1 MYLARFDQTVQQ
13 RWEQLL
19 NMALYMHRACRT
31 ARVFQQIFSTLEET
45 LPQRLIG
52 SSRTI
57 LSDAYYCRDA
67 WNERLEDPVLRN
79 VDIDKYFVELSKKF
93 GSKTKASAVDVD
105 IYLNKITNK
114 DYAVEFENVL
124 NRLRRSRNSADTLP
138 STPAAAVRFF
148 LESEQ
153 HDVLMKILQNRLDY
167 GVFPDCYSSNLLMD
181 TFLEK
186 GNHRDAAKVAIEMML
201 QEDTGNAVS
210 QILGVYACHMYLREP
225 KPEPWEP
232 NPPAVEE
239 EDDDDDE
246 EIYVRVP
253 NITNPFF
260 DDHFD
265 LNEPNH
271 LIGKTLALFCG
282 RGGDLLHRSYY
293 LVGLGLYQKWQKAA
307 EFLEA
312 ASAKGGGEEFVTR
325 GAVDMFLAE
334 LTREGGLAEDD
345 DTRKRLETA
354 LKTLESRFSTADL
367 HELASKTL
375 EKIPEL
381 EAADIEAQ
389 KRNFVSWREQRQRA
403 LEEQTTLFLRQQT
416 IEEIRARKKELGEKE
431 ELLYA
436 FENWDQIEMKM
447 AEVQAD
453 MDELAAKENVQE
465 EYIPPEVDKRF
476 VSK

>member
-1 MYLARFDQTVQQ
+1 
-13 RWEQLL
+13 
-19 NMALYMHRACRT
+19 MALYMHRAWRT
-31 ARVFQQIFSTLEET
+31 ARVFRQIFSSLEES
-45 LPQRLIG
+45 LPQGLIG
-52 SSRTI
+52 SSRTL

-79 VDIDKYFVELSKKF
+79 VDIDKYFVDLSKKF

-124 NRLRRSRNSADTLP
+124 HRLRRSRNSADTLP

-148 LESEQ
+148 MDSGQ
-153 HDVLMKILQNRLDY
+153 YDVLLKILQNRLDY

-181 TFLEK
+181 AFLEL
-186 GNHRDAAKVAIEMML
+186 GNHRDATKVAIQMML
-201 QEDTGNAVS
+201 QEDVGNAVS
-210 QILGVYACHMYLREP
+210 RILAVYACHMYLREP
-225 KPEPWEP
+225 KPEPWNP
-232 NPPAVEE
+232 NPPAAAEE
-239 EDDDDDE
+239 EDDDE

-265 LNEPNH
+265 LNEPNQ
-271 LIGKTLALFCG
+271 LIGKTLVLFCDG
-282 RGGDLLHRSYY
+282 VDDLLHRSYY
-293 LVGLGLYQKWQKAA
+293 LVGLGLYQKWHKAA
-307 EFLEA
+307 ELLEA
-312 ASAKGGGEEFVTR
+312 ATIQGGGAEFVTR
-325 GAVDMFLAE
+325 SAVDMFRTE
-334 LTREGGLAEDD
+334 LTREGAEEDD
-345 DTRKRLETA
+345 VRKRLETA
-354 LKTLESRFSTADL
+354 LKALEPRCSSADL
-367 HELASKTL
+367 HALASESL
-375 EKIPEL
+375 EKIGEL

-403 LEEQTTLFLRQQT
+403 LQEQTTLFLRQQT
-416 IEEIRARKKELGEKE
+416 IEAIRARKKELGQKE

-453 MDELAAKENVQE
+453 MDQLADKENVQE

-476 VSK
+476 ASK

>member
-1 MYLARFDQTVQQ
+1 
-13 RWEQLL
+13 
-19 NMALYMHRACRT
+19 MALYIHRACRT
-31 ARVFQQIFSTLEET
+31 ARVFRQIFSSLEES
-45 LPQRLIG
+45 LPQGLVG
-52 SSRTI
+52 SSRTL

-67 WNERLEDPVLRN
+67 WNQRLEDPVLRN
-79 VDIDKYFVELSKKF
+79 VDVDKYFVDLSKKF

-124 NRLRRSRNSADTLP
+124 HRLRRSRNSADTLP

-148 LESEQ
+148 MDSGQ
-153 HDVLMKILQNRLDY
+153 YDVLLKILQNRLDY

-181 TFLEK
+181 TFLEQ
-186 GNHRDAAKVAIEMML
+186 GNHRDATKVAIQMML
-201 QEDTGNAVS
+201 QEDVGNAVS
-210 QILGVYACHMYLREP
+210 RILGVYACHMYLREP
-225 KPEPWEP
+225 KPEPWDP
-232 NPPAVEE
+232 NPPAAAEKD
-239 EDDDDDE
+239 DDDDDE

-271 LIGKTLALFCG
+271 LIGKTLVLFCDG
-282 RGGDLLHRSYY
+282 VDDLLHRSYY

-312 ASAKGGGEEFVTR
+312 ATAKGGGAEFVTR
-325 GAVDMFLAE
+325 SAVDMFRTE
-334 LTREGGLAEDD
+334 LTREGGLAEEDD
-345 DTRKRLETA
+345 VRKRLETA
-354 LKTLESRFSTADL
+354 LSALEPRCSTADL
-367 HELASKTL
+367 HALASETL
-375 EKIPEL
+375 EKIAEL
-381 EAADIEAQ
+381 EAADIQAQ

-416 IEEIRARKKELGEKE
+416 IEAIRARKKELGEKE

-453 MDELAAKENVQE
+453 MDELADKENVQE

-476 VSK
+476 ASK